1 MIQPQDQASELTP
14 SRKIDSFT
22 LSSADV
28 SLWRALYL
36 GAIFER
42 DRTKIPDRIRE
53 AARALMLR
61 EHELCTAQ
69 KDWVERESVI
79 TALHC
84 LEAFRHC
91 LQIPSEALLG
101 VMVGWVESLKSNRAR
116 NRSGA
121 VVIAYLPPQKSTS
134 TAAS

>member
-1 MIQPQDQASELTP
+1 MIQPQDQTSELTP

-36 GAIFER
+36 RAIFER

-69 KDWVERESVI
+69 KDWTERQSVI

-84 LEAFRHC
+84 LEAFRYC
-91 LQIPSEALLG
+91 LEIPSQERFQ
-101 VMVGWVESLKSNRAR
+101 EDSFSRAAVK
-116 NRSGA
+116 RS
-121 VVIAYLPPQKSTS
+121 INSIS
-134 TAAS
+134 WE